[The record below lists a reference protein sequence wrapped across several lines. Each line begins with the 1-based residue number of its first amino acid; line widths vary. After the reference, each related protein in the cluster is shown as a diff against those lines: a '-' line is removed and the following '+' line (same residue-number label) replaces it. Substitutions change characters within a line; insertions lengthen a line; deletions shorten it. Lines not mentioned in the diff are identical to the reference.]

1 MCRAVFCF
9 EDEFLNHLEIEHI
22 HKKIDLREEKEYS
35 KGHYGK
41 MNNSR
46 KKENELSKSA
56 SGQQDLDMEIDCLD
70 PNKPESCSFCQKMFK
85 DR

>member
-1 MCRAVFCF
+1 
-9 EDEFLNHLEIEHI
+9 
-22 HKKIDLREEKEYS
+22 
-35 KGHYGK
+35 
-41 MNNSR
+41 MNKSR